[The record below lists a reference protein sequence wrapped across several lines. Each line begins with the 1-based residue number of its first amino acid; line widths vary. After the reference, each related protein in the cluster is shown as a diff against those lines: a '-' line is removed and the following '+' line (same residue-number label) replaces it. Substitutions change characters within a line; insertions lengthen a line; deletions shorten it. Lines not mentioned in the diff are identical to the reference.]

1 MGFDLEKLQS
11 KKSETE
17 KLIKELE
24 EKLSDRKEVF
34 EKILRK
40 EDKLYESMRATRDVL
55 ELSRI
60 EILLQKISEKK
71 RKVKGEIE
79 ELERKLRGARRE
91 LEEINRR
98 IEIIKPKKVRW
109 ITEYNTK

>member
-1 MGFDLEKLQS
+1 MVFDLEKLQN
-11 KKSETE
+11 KKNETE

-91 LEEINRR
+91 LEEMNRR
-98 IEIIKPKKVRW
+98 IEITKPKKVRW
-109 ITEYNTK
+109 ITEYDTR

>member
-40 EDKLYESMRATRDVL
+40 EDKLYESMRATRDAL